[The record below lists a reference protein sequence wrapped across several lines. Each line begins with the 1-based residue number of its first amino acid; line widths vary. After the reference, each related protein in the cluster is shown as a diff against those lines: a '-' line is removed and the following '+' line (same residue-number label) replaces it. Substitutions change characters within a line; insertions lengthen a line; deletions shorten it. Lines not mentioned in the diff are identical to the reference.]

1 MSPEKKPH
9 VCFFVG
15 HRTSSIHLYEPL
27 LAKVGELID
36 MGVTEFWSGG
46 YGDFDQMA
54 EKAVRE
60 WKRKGAKIK
69 LVLAWKRKDAKIK
82 LVLVLAYPPKT
93 STDENWRS
101 YLRQHYEKDYDET
114 FLPDLEKVPYR
125 QRIIRRNQLIARQ
138 AGHVI
143 SGVTRTYGNACDTL
157 REAEKAGAMIHRL

>member
-1 MSPEKKPH
+1 MVYKSSIEVFIMSLQKKPD

-15 HRTSSIHLYEPL
+15 HRKCSSCLYEPL
-27 LAKVGELID
+27 VEKIGELIE
-36 MGVTEFWSGG
+36 MGVREFWVGG
-46 YGDFDQMA
+46 YGEFDLMA

-60 WKRKGAKIK
+60 WKRKG
-69 LVLAWKRKDAKIK
+69 VKIK

-93 STDENWRS
+93 STDENWRR

-138 AGHVI
+138 TGHVI
-143 SGVTRTYGNACDTL
+143 SGVTRTYGNAYDTL
-157 REAEKAGAMIHRL
+157 CEAEKAGAMIHRL

>member
-1 MSPEKKPH
+1 MSFEKKPH

-15 HRTSSIHLYEPL
+15 HRASSLHLYEPL

-46 YGDFDQMA
+46 YGDFDLMA

-60 WKRKGAKIK
+60 WKRKG
-69 LVLAWKRKDAKIK
+69 AKIK

-157 REAEKAGAMIHRL
+157 REAEKAGAMIHQL